1 MARGISEADY
11 ALIRKTPLFSG
22 ISGVQFDAVLSDA
35 ATKTISRGETL
46 FLQGDPAEALFV
58 VLEGWV
64 KLYRVTPAGDE
75 AVVHVFTDGQSFAE
89 AAAFTGGVYPVSAEA
104 VTDGRLLHIPVA
116 RLFDRVRAEP
126 EIGFA
131 LLASTSLHLHTLVQQ
146 IEALKAQTGAQRVAE
161 FLVGLCKDR
170 DAAGRRTIVLPYDK
184 ALIAGRLGMKPE
196 SLSRA
201 FQRLRDYGVRIA
213 SNKAEIADIET
224 LRRLVDEERASVRQ
238 RHHS

>member
-1 MARGISEADY
+1 M
-11 ALIRKTPLFSG
+11 
-22 ISGVQFDAVLSDA
+22 
-35 ATKTISRGETL
+35 
-46 FLQGDPAEALFV
+46 
-58 VLEGWV
+58 
-64 KLYRVTPAGDE
+64 
-75 AVVHVFTDGQSFAE
+75 
-89 AAAFTGGVYPVSAEA
+89 
-104 VTDGRLLHIPVA
+104 
-116 RLFDRVRAEP
+116 RAEP

-131 LLASTSLHLHTLVQQ
+131 LLASTSLHLHRLVEQ

-201 FQRLRDYGVRIA
+201 FQRLRDYGVRID

>member
-22 ISGVQFDAVLSDA
+22 ISKAQFEAILSDGV
-35 ATKTISRGETL
+35 TKTISRGETL

-64 KLYRVTPAGDE
+64 KLYRMTPAGDE

-104 VTDGRLLHIPVA
+104 VTDGRLLYIPVA

-213 SNKAEIADIET
+213 SNKAEIADIDT
-224 LRRLVDEERASVRQ
+224 LRRLVDEERATVRQ